1 MFKKLFRSRI
11 RKIKER
17 FYKQDILLMDET
29 ANFFGQESLGS
40 WKIRGNGVL
49 LLTKNELFFEMWKPR
64 KQIAIPIDS
73 ISQIENPRSFLGKS
87 VFKPLLKVI
96 FENKDAK
103 IDSIA
108 WYVKNLNEWNEKLFK
123 LTSK

>member
-1 MFKKLFRSRI
+1 
-11 RKIKER
+11 
-17 FYKQDILLMDET
+17 MDET

-108 WYVKNLNEWNEKLFK
+108 WYVKNLNEWNEKLYK